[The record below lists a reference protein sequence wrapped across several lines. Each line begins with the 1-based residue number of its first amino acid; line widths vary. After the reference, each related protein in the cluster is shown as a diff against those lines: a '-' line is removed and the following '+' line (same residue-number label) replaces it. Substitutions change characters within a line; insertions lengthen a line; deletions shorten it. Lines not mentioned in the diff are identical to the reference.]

1 MKKNKKA
8 CPDEGLRTEEKSED
22 DKICC
27 EGADTADCCGCEEA
41 HDETELLKE
50 ALKEANDKL
59 LRQQAETENYR
70 KRLIKESD
78 DKVKYAN
85 QSLVKK
91 FLPVLDNFELALK
104 HTEGATAETVLEGV
118 ELNRRAMSDILEKEG
133 LELISAREG
142 DLFDLNLHE
151 ALMRIQD
158 ESRPDGVITMVLQTG
173 YKMGDRIIRPAKVQ
187 VNKIG

>member
-1 MKKNKKA
+1 MKKNKKE
-8 CPDEGLRTEEKSED
+8 DHLNEELNE
-22 DKICC
+22 
-27 EGADTADCCGCEEA
+27 EQCCGEEA
-41 HDETELLKE
+41 CCCPEEEVDELASLEE

-85 QSLVKK
+85 QSLIKK

-104 HTEGATAETVLEGV
+104 HSEGTTVDTVLEGV
-118 ELNRRAMSDILEKEG
+118 ELNRRAMLDILEKEG
-133 LELISAREG
+133 LELINAEVG

-158 ESRPDGVITMVLQTG
+158 ESRPDGTITMVLQTG

-187 VNKIG
+187 VNKN